1 MGNPL
6 QGNILLSKCLWELL
20 YSCALMLLKEIYI
33 SSVCVQEP
41 TSGTSTHVMFVFKK
55 NKMKIRKKACK
66 TNDKQTRRSGNRWCG
81 FGCSLQKTCCEESS
95 SGGLPNWR
103 ICFLIYNFFF
113 PTQNIYTIAHECKK
127 KFELGAASQ
136 NLKVAHAKKRKSV
149 ELRQKIVP
157 EDTIQTSTT
166 FFFFY
171 IRAWKLRV

>member
-6 QGNILLSKCLWELL
+6 QGNILLSKCLRELL

-103 ICFLIYNFFF
+103 ICFLICFFFF
-113 PTQNIYTIAHECKK
+113 P
-127 KFELGAASQ
+127 
-136 NLKVAHAKKRKSV
+136 LKISIRLHMNAKKNLSSEPRVKTWKSPTQKKERALSSARK
-149 ELRQKIVP
+149 
-157 EDTIQTSTT
+157 
-166 FFFFY
+166 
-171 IRAWKLRV
+171 

>member
-6 QGNILLSKCLWELL
+6 QGNILLSKCLRELL

-103 ICFLIYNFFF
+103 ICFLICFFF
-113 PTQNIYTIAHECKK
+113 SHSKYLYDCTWTQKKFWARSRESKPESRPRKK
-127 KFELGAASQ
+127 KKERWAP
-136 NLKVAHAKKRKSV
+136 
-149 ELRQKIVP
+149 P
-157 EDTIQTSTT
+157 ENSPRRHDSNIHD
-166 FFFFY
+166 FFFFTS
-171 IRAWKLRV
+171 VHES